1 MRFAREPVLASPP
14 YAYDTAWNQVRE
26 PDSGVLQV
34 LALVTGATLCVAVLA
49 GWLLFAPFKP
59 VRIDYATFAVA
70 ALVVVVLHEFAHAV
84 AFTMKRGSDLRVGFA
99 FRKGRLSMR
108 YEGAVGRNHYV
119 LVLTAPL
126 LAVSLLPVAVASLAA
141 IGSGDVVLISML
153 NALISGSDVIAAMLV
168 LVQVPAGAL
177 IRRQGDTV
185 LWKPGAAR
193 A

>member
-1 MRFAREPVLASPP
+1 
-14 YAYDTAWNQVRE
+14 VRE
-26 PDSGVLQV
+26 PDSGLLQI
-34 LALVTGATLCVAVLA
+34 LALVTGATLCVAVLV
-49 GWLLFAPFKP
+49 GWILLAPFKP

-99 FRKGRLSMR
+99 LRKGRLSMR

-153 NALISGSDVIAAMLV
+153 NALTCGGDVIAAMLV

-185 LWKPGAAR
+185 LWKPAVAQ

>member
-1 MRFAREPVLASPP
+1 MRFAREPVLASAP
-14 YAYDTAWNQVRE
+14 YAYDSAWNQVRE
-26 PDSGVLQV
+26 PDSGLLQI
-34 LALVTGATLCVAVLA
+34 LALVTGATLCVAVLV
-49 GWLLFAPFKP
+49 GWILLAPFKP

-70 ALVVVVLHEFAHAV
+70 ALLVVVLHEFTHAV
-84 AFTMKRGSDLRVGFA
+84 VFTMKRGDLRVGCA
-99 FRKGRLSMR
+99 LRKGRLSMR
-108 YEGAVGRNHYV
+108 YEGAVSRNHYV

-126 LAVSLLPVAVASLAA
+126 LAVSLLPVAVALLVR
-141 IGSGDVVLISML
+141 IDSGDVVLISML
-153 NALISGSDVIAAMLV
+153 NALTSGSDVIAAMLV